1 MRNLCG
7 ELVLKDVH
15 RSLRMPLLL
24 GNWFLAWNLFA
35 VTMVS
40 GQDMLNELD
49 SPRLPDA
56 DKKIKFATSKTCQV
70 LILILMIIS
79 SSNLELI
86 H

>member
-49 SPRLPDA
+49 SP
-56 DKKIKFATSKTCQV
+56 TV
-70 LILILMIIS
+70 LIMSRMAQSFETKVDMKYSGGCPMLTNHLS
-79 SSNLELI
+79 K
-86 H
+86 